1 MAAQRLDTETRQA
14 QIKKAVLE
22 IIFAE
27 GVGNLSTRNLAYRV
41 GVSEGAIFRHF
52 HTKKEIMLSI
62 LKDVKSELLAA
73 QEQITYSA
81 DLNAEEKLFRFLCS
95 HIKYLLEN
103 KGITILLF
111 SEAAHLN
118 DSQLKSG
125 LRDILFTQKEYII
138 RIVKQGLNEGIW
150 DKSLNIEN
158 VAALYM
164 GIPISLNIEMILQK
178 VESKKE
184 KFCERMICLI
194 KRVLK
199 EK

>member
-1 MAAQRLDTETRQA
+1 MASQRLDTETRQT

-22 IIFAE
+22 IIFSE
-27 GVGNLSTRNLAYRV
+27 GIGKLSTRNLASKI
-41 GVSEGAIFRHF
+41 GVTEGAIFRHYSS
-52 HTKKEIMLSI
+52 KKAIMLSI
-62 LKDVKSELLAA
+62 LEDVKSELLTA
-73 QEQITYSA
+73 QEQITFSA
-81 DLNAEEKLFRFLCS
+81 DLNAEEKLFKFLCR
-95 HIKYLLEN
+95 HIKYLVEN

-125 LRDILFTQKEYII
+125 LRDILLTQKEYIS
-138 RIVKQGLNEGIW
+138 RIVKQGMNEGIW

-178 VESKKE
+178 VEPKKE

-194 KRVLK
+194 KRVL
-199 EK
+199 EKK